1 MDDDRYFLRTKICNH
16 VNASAVAAQ
25 MTETTGR
32 PTVIIET
39 GNSLQPYKILF
50 KDQLDGS
57 EAVIAEITL
66 EAENQI
72 V

>member
-1 MDDDRYFLRTKICNH
+1 MDNDHHFLRTQICNH
-16 VNASAVAAQ
+16 ANASAVAAQ

-32 PTVIIET
+32 STVIIET
-39 GNSLQPYKILF
+39 GNNFQPYKILF

-66 EAENQI
+66 EAEIRI